1 LQGER
6 ILIATGSAPVRP
18 AGFPFGSNEV
28 YDSDTILNLDRL
40 PETMAVI
47 GSGAIGSEYACTFA
61 ALGTNVHVIDGRDLL
76 LSFLNAEVSRAL
88 TTVM

>member
-1 LQGER
+1 
-6 ILIATGSAPVRP
+6 
-18 AGFPFGSNEV
+18 
-28 YDSDTILNLDRL
+28 
-40 PETMAVI
+40 MAVI